1 MVLALEVAE
10 YFDAGFEPRDEEV
23 VERDKADEGAE
34 GFGGDGQDPF
44 SDATV
49 FGRGWAVAVG
59 SDIVADPFRAFEEK
73 LAFLGVKGKPVLDED
88 SADAFEKT

>member
-1 MVLALEVAE
+1 MVLALEVVE

-73 LAFLGVKGKPVLDED
+73 LAFASWG
-88 SADAFEKT
+88 